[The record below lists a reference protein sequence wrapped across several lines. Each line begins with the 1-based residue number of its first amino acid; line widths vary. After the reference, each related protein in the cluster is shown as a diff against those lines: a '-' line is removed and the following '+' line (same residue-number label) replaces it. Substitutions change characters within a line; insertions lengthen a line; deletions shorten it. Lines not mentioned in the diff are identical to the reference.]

1 MQFVLVQIAFFIEGL
16 SLHFLLFRIQFWLTF
31 SQNRNAKPYEI
42 TKNGVEIRLKR
53 EANFEISVH
62 FLPILVL

>member
-16 SLHFLLFRIQFWLTF
+16 SLHFFLFCIQFWRTF

-62 FLPILVL
+62 FLAILVL